1 MGTNYT
7 KHRFVHHVG
16 KFVIT
21 MIAGH
26 IFCILKKHDCF
37 LESINCFPCVYGLG
51 TNKSVSSY
59 VWDNSLCKCFFE
71 SDAINGFF
79 YVNCGTVWKGVL
91 IFITWNCI

>member
-1 MGTNYT
+1 MI
-7 KHRFVHHVG
+7 VG

-26 IFCILKKHDCF
+26 IFCILKKRDFF

-59 VWDNSLCKCFFE
+59 VWDNSLCKFFFE

-79 YVNCGTVWKGVL
+79 LRKL
-91 IFITWNCI
+91 WNRLERSTNFYHMELYINLWCSQ